1 MQNQIYPYFIL
12 GKCMP
17 VVNFDYQDY
26 ITLLGET
33 ISKEDLIKRL
43 PMIGADF
50 DKMEDDEISIEFFPN
65 RPDLS
70 SVEGIVRASR
80 AFFDIKPGLTK
91 YPVEESDIVM
101 NVDPS
106 VKEVRP
112 FVRCALVKNVEMTDE
127 LITSLMQLQEKL
139 HFGIGRNRKK
149 VAIGVH
155 NADPVQPPFTY
166 KAVDPD
172 AYQFVPLAKVESM
185 TLSEILSSHEKGIAY
200 ASLLEDADKYPLIVD
215 ANDNVLSFPPIIN
228 GILTEVTPFTTDL
241 FIDVTGT
248 DEQAIHHA
256 LAIVVTA
263 LAERGGTVYSTKI
276 VDSDQTIISP
286 NLHEEKRDLSINRV
300 NAVLGLDLSDEEII
314 SYLAKM
320 GYDATKKDDQT
331 LMVSIPSWR
340 ADILHEIDLIEDVAV
355 GYGYDN
361 IDYEIPSSFS
371 FGQPLTHKEN
381 AQNVRMSLI
390 GLGFNEVTTFTLSNE
405 RDEFE
410 KLGLEETDHV
420 QIQNPIGEDYTCL
433 RVSLLPSLLH
443 MLADNK
449 HHSLPQ
455 QIFELGIV
463 SNEEYKNQYHLG
475 GLKSSAHANFTEC
488 KSIVEAILRDLGI
501 KYDIQEFDHPAFIN
515 GRCAQVR
522 SDEGFL
528 GFFGELHPRTITNF
542 SLEHPVIAFEFEAN
556 TLLKKD

>member
-1 MQNQIYPYFIL
+1 
-12 GKCMP
+12 MP

-200 ASLLEDADKYPLIVD
+200 ASLLEDADK
-215 ANDNVLSFPPIIN
+215 
-228 GILTEVTPFTTDL
+228 
-241 FIDVTGT
+241 
-248 DEQAIHHA
+248 
-256 LAIVVTA
+256 
-263 LAERGGTVYSTKI
+263 
-276 VDSDQTIISP
+276 
-286 NLHEEKRDLSINRV
+286 
-300 NAVLGLDLSDEEII
+300 
-314 SYLAKM
+314 
-320 GYDATKKDDQT
+320 
-331 LMVSIPSWR
+331 
-340 ADILHEIDLIEDVAV
+340 
-355 GYGYDN
+355 
-361 IDYEIPSSFS
+361 
-371 FGQPLTHKEN
+371 
-381 AQNVRMSLI
+381 
-390 GLGFNEVTTFTLSNE
+390 
-405 RDEFE
+405 
-410 KLGLEETDHV
+410 
-420 QIQNPIGEDYTCL
+420 
-433 RVSLLPSLLH
+433 
-443 MLADNK
+443 
-449 HHSLPQ
+449 
-455 QIFELGIV
+455 
-463 SNEEYKNQYHLG
+463 
-475 GLKSSAHANFTEC
+475 
-488 KSIVEAILRDLGI
+488 
-501 KYDIQEFDHPAFIN
+501 
-515 GRCAQVR
+515 
-522 SDEGFL
+522 
-528 GFFGELHPRTITNF
+528 
-542 SLEHPVIAFEFEAN
+542 
-556 TLLKKD
+556 